1 MLILLSAITFSD
13 KAGSFALFLSQNDRL
28 RNLRKVQ
35 VGKFACFVPSNFQIK
50 GHYPGSYVQIM
61 STSRKGAVFLD
72 INYQLSRFLG
82 SLPKTKKPSLV
93 HKDD

>member
-1 MLILLSAITFSD
+1 MGGLT
-13 KAGSFALFLSQNDRL
+13 R
-28 RNLRKVQ
+28 
-35 VGKFACFVPSNFQIK
+35 VPSNFQKKGPDFGNHLKLMYDFQKK